1 ATCYAILSHLDEQI
15 GRILAALKE
24 TGQFENTL
32 ILFTSDHGLALG
44 SHGLLGKQNMYEHTV
59 NVPLILH
66 GPGVPRGKRF
76 AAQCYLRD
84 LFPTACD
91 LAGVAVPDTVQ
102 GKSLVPVLR
111 GEAKE
116 VYPFV
121 AGYFTDT
128 QRMIRE
134 GDWKLVRYPR
144 AGRTQLFDLKR
155 DPDERTDLSGEPEHA
170 GRVRRMLELLGGWLE
185 GAGDTVPL
193 VPVRPAEP

>member
-1 ATCYAILSHLDEQI
+1 REEIATCYAILSHLDEQI

-121 AGYFTDT
+121 A
-128 QRMIRE
+128 
-134 GDWKLVRYPR
+134 
-144 AGRTQLFDLKR
+144 
-155 DPDERTDLSGEPEHA
+155 
-170 GRVRRMLELLGGWLE
+170 
-185 GAGDTVPL
+185 
-193 VPVRPAEP
+193 